1 MGRFNMAA
9 KINSTIAE
17 IYETE
22 SPDKP
27 RSIKH
32 HQVAADF
39 YKGEEAKSSA
49 TKCLIRVAQVCFSN
63 TRLYNSTNFSFPP
76 NLVTTDEQLTF
87 LRKLQHTKLT
97 IRL

>member
-1 MGRFNMAA
+1 MKNYYTFNCRLIQKAVECLERASEIYVDMGRFNMAA

-22 SPDKP
+22 SPDKA

-49 TKCLIRVAQVCFSN
+49 TKCLIRVAQVKF
-63 TRLYNSTNFSFPP
+63 
-76 NLVTTDEQLTF
+76 
-87 LRKLQHTKLT
+87 
-97 IRL
+97 